1 VERGNVCLIQ
11 STVLCHDLDSW
22 CLRVSPS
29 FNLQVSKPTLTV
41 SYIILQLGLAGPILQ
56 VSQTVFYEVKRMAT
70 EKLREAFAEVPE
82 AQRHLARPVPAS
94 SNGTGEESRRRGD
107 LVAEKVLLEK

>member
-1 VERGNVCLIQ
+1 
-11 STVLCHDLDSW
+11 
-22 CLRVSPS
+22 
-29 FNLQVSKPTLTV
+29 
-41 SYIILQLGLAGPILQ
+41 
-56 VSQTVFYEVKRMAT
+56 MAT

-94 SNGTGEESRRRGD
+94 SNGTGEDSRRRGD